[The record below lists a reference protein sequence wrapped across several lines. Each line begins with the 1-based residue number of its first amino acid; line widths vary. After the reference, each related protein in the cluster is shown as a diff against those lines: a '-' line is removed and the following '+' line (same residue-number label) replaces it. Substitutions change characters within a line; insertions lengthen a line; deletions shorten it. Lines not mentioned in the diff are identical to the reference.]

1 MDNLNQIEKRIIEK
15 QKIFNKISLK
25 RQQRVETI
33 IKKSTTK
40 DSYVQTENFT
50 KRIIKLEI
58 EDNNNDEKIIE
69 DPKIYSDKAIQ
80 CSMEIKKVETNNTIY
95 LRKFFEK
102 IANIEILDFFSFEEH
117 RRLMKL
123 KCLYQ
128 VNPYYFTFRSNFS
141 KNLELVFFNDY
152 NMVLKVT
159 IVKKNSIGKFLIL
172 FNQDLVVIGKF
183 PINLPINQLIN
194 IKVKNFKFFFNDKFI
209 FHFNNIKYF
218 YSSSNNFVNKD
229 LI

>member
-1 MDNLNQIEKRIIEK
+1 MDNLNQIEKRIAEK
-15 QKIFNKISLK
+15 QKIFNQISLK
-25 RQQRVETI
+25 RQKRIETI
-33 IKKSTTK
+33 TKKNTTK

-50 KRIIKLEI
+50 KRVIKLEI
-58 EDNNNDEKIIE
+58 EDNHDEKIIE

-117 RRLMKL
+117 RKLMKI

-141 KNLELVFFNDY
+141 KNLNLVFFNDY
-152 NMVLKVT
+152 NMVLKVS
-159 IVKKNSIGKFLIL
+159 IIKKNSVGKFLIL
-172 FNQDLVVIGKF
+172 YNQDMVVIGKYS
-183 PINLPINQLIN
+183 INLSINDPIN
-194 IKVKNFKFFFNDKFI
+194 IKVKNFRFFFNDLFL
-209 FHFNNIKYF
+209 FHFNTIKYF
-218 YSSSNNFVNKD
+218 YSSSNNFVNKN
-229 LI
+229 

>member
-15 QKIFNKISLK
+15 KKIFNKISLK
-25 RQQRVETI
+25 RQKRIENIT
-33 IKKSTTK
+33 KKNTTK
-40 DSYVQTENFT
+40 DSYVQTEEFT

-58 EDNNNDEKIIE
+58 EDNHQEKIIE
-69 DPKIYSDKAIQ
+69 YEKTYSDKAIQ
-80 CSMEIKKVETNNTIY
+80 CSIEIKKIETNNTIY

-117 RRLMKL
+117 RRLLKL

-128 VNPYYFTFRSNFS
+128 VNPYYFTFHSNFS
-141 KNLELVFFNDY
+141 KNLELIFFNDY
-152 NMVLKVT
+152 NMVLKIS
-159 IVKKNSIGKFLIL
+159 IVKKNSIGKFLML
-172 FNQDLVVIGKF
+172 FNQDNTVIGKF
-183 PINLPINQLIN
+183 TINLPINHPIN
-194 IKVKNFKFFFNDKFI
+194 IKVKNFKFFFNDRFL

-218 YSSSNNFVNKD
+218 YSSSNMFVNKN

>member
-1 MDNLNQIEKRIIEK
+1 MDNLNQIEKRIAEK
-15 QKIFNKISLK
+15 QKIFNQISLK
-25 RQQRVETI
+25 RQKRIETI
-33 IKKSTTK
+33 TKKNTTK

-50 KRIIKLEI
+50 KRVIKLEI
-58 EDNNNDEKIIE
+58 EDNHDEKIIE

-117 RRLMKL
+117 RKLMKI

-141 KNLELVFFNDY
+141 KNLNLVFFNDY
-152 NMVLKVT
+152 NMVLKVS
-159 IVKKNSIGKFLIL
+159 IIKKNSVGKFLIL
-172 FNQDLVVIGKF
+172 YNQDMVVIGKYS
-183 PINLPINQLIN
+183 INLSINDPIN
-194 IKVKNFKFFFNDKFI
+194 IKVKNFRFFFNDLFL
-209 FHFNNIKYF
+209 FHFNTIKYF
-218 YSSSNNFVNKD
+218 YSSSNNFVNKN

>member
-1 MDNLNQIEKRIIEK
+1 MDNLNQIEKRIVEK

-25 RQQRVETI
+25 RQQRVET

-80 CSMEIKKVETNNTIY
+80 CSMEIKKVETNDTIY

-117 RRLMKL
+117 RRLLKI

-128 VNPYYFTFRSNFS
+128 VNPYYFTFRSNFR
-141 KNLELVFFNDY
+141 KNLELFFFNNY
-152 NMVLKVT
+152 NMVLKVS
-159 IVKKNSIGKFLIL
+159 IVKKNSIGKFLML
-172 FNQDLVVIGKF
+172 FNQDNAVIGKF
-183 PINLPINQLIN
+183 TINFPINHSIN
-194 IKVKNFKFFFNDKFI
+194 IKVKNFRFFINDQFL

-218 YSSSNNFVNKD
+218 YSSSNN
-229 LI
+229 I